1 MGRQSSKDIEIAK
14 LRTRALIKTLMD
26 EARRDNPNQFGAWIN
41 RESERLGWPDT
52 QSSNKWYQLMDGKLK
67 KPPVDVLHMLSQLF
81 PHAEKLYHDGPSNLW
96 RALWGDARDPNV
108 LWPLCRTRFSDDG
121 PWHKET
127 TWNEIEAKFVN
138 ERTFHET
145 IREFEGQLLLAI
157 AYNEYLTF
165 NHLTEAIALY
175 RLHQAINSLA
185 VSDVDGVGAYRCV
198 RLCLA
203 GCVVKLFLDRFDGY
217 NFVRDE
223 LVNMEVCRLT
233 TEQSYFESVGIQRHE
248 VLMYAMDPLSW
259 IDDDRRWKSLNLD
272 WAPASAQEPEE
283 SESDGDRCYYCGG
296 DWDPEWG
303 CTDKDCA
310 RP

>member
-1 MGRQSSKDIEIAK
+1 
-14 LRTRALIKTLMD
+14 MD
-26 EARRDNPNQFGAWIN
+26 AARCDNPNQFGAWIN
-41 RESERLGWPDT
+41 SQSERLGWPDT
-52 QSSNKWYQLMDGKLK
+52 QSSNKWYQLMDGRLK
-67 KPPVDVLHMLSQLF
+67 KPPVDVLRMLSQLF

-127 TWNEIEAKFVN
+127 TWNEIEEKFVN

-157 AYNEYLTF
+157 ACNQYLTF

-175 RLHQAINSLA
+175 RLHQAINCLA
-185 VSDVDGVGAYRCV
+185 ASDVDGVGAYRCV

-217 NFVRDE
+217 KFVRDE

-233 TEQSYFESVGIQRHE
+233 TERSYFESVGIHRHE
-248 VLMYAMDPLSW
+248 VLMYAMDPLSR
-259 IDDDRRWKSLNLD
+259 IDDETRWESLNLD
-272 WAPASAQEPEE
+272 WAPNIEPEPDE
-283 SESDGDRCYYCGG
+283 SESTDGDRCYYCGS
-296 DWDPEWG
+296 DRDPEWG
-303 CTDKDCA
+303 STDRDCA

>member
-1 MGRQSSKDIEIAK
+1 MGRQTSKDIEITK

-26 EARRDNPNQFGAWIN
+26 AARCDNPNQFGAWIN
-41 RESERLGWPDT
+41 RESEKLGWPDT

-67 KPPVDVLHMLSQLF
+67 KPPADVLRMLSQLF
-81 PHAEKLYHDGPSNLW
+81 PHSEKLYHDGPSNLW

-157 AYNEYLTF
+157 AYNQYLNF
-165 NHLTEAIALY
+165 NYLTEAVALY

-185 VSDVDGVGAYRCV
+185 VSDVDGIGAYRCV
-198 RLCLA
+198 RICLSDCA
-203 GCVVKLFLDRFDGY
+203 IKYFLDRYDGY
-217 NFVRDE
+217 NFIRDE

-233 TEQSYFESVGIQRHE
+233 TEQSYFSSVGIQRHQA
-248 VLMYAMDPLSW
+248 LMYAMDPLSW
-259 IDDDRRWKSLNLD
+259 IDDETRWKSLNLD
-272 WAPASAQEPEE
+272 WAPNTESEPEE
-283 SESDGDRCYYCGG
+283 SESDGDRCYYCDG

-303 CTDKDCA
+303 CMDKDCG